1 MRRRWSMPGLCLA
14 VLLTALV
21 LAWLRPVQA
30 GSETQLPTVAIPTVT
45 GSPSGP
51 VAIVKQGNEPQAN
64 LRAGPNQLFDRVG
77 VLLAGQRV
85 PAVGKSPKGEWI
97 QVLYPGAPG
106 GKAWI
111 YEPLVSIEPPAA
123 NLPVVE
129 APALPTPASVATIDP
144 TLAARF
150 VVNVE
155 PSRPP
160 TFTPPPPLSIPTF
173 PPEPSQQP
181 VGNVPMGFIIVGL
194 AALGLFIGIVAFS
207 QR

>member
-1 MRRRWSMPGLCLA
+1 MRHWWFRS
-14 VLLTALV
+14 VLLLIILLIGLLFSLLV
-21 LAWLRPVQA
+21 PKESGQA
-30 GSETQLPTVAIPTVT
+30 YQLPTVAIPTVT

-51 VAIVKQGNEPQAN
+51 MVVVRPGNEPQAN

-77 VLLAGQRV
+77 VLLIGQRV

-106 GKAWI
+106 GKAWV
-111 YEPLVSIEPPAA
+111 YEPLVALDPPFA
-123 NLPVVE
+123 NLPIVE
-129 APALPTPASVATIDP
+129 APALPTPASVSTIDP

-150 VVNVE
+150 VVTLE
-155 PSRPP
+155 PSRLP
-160 TFTPPPPLSIPTF
+160 TFTAPPPLLIPTY
-173 PPEPSQQP
+173 PVETIQQ
-181 VGNVPMGFIIVGL
+181 VSGVPMGFVIVGL

>member
-1 MRRRWSMPGLCLA
+1 MLLLAALGLGRLQ
-14 VLLTALV
+14 
-21 LAWLRPVQA
+21 PVQA
-30 GSETQLPTVAIPTVT
+30 GGAAQLPTVSMPTVT

-51 VAIVKQGNEPQAN
+51 MAIVKQGNEPQAN

-111 YEPLVSIEPPAA
+111 YEPLVTIDPPSA

-129 APALPTPASVATIDP
+129 APALPTLAAAATIDP

-150 VVNVE
+150 VVTVE
-155 PSRPP
+155 PTRLP
-160 TFTPPPPLSIPTF
+160 TFTPPPPLAIPTY
-173 PPEPSQQP
+173 PPEPSQQ
-181 VGNVPMGFIIVGL
+181 VGGVPMGFIIVGL

>member
-1 MRRRWSMPGLCLA
+1 MRYWWFRS
-14 VLLTALV
+14 VLLLSILLFGLGLSLLV
-21 LAWLRPVQA
+21 PKETGLAY
-30 GSETQLPTVAIPTVT
+30 QLPTVAIPTVT

-51 VAIVKQGNEPQAN
+51 MVVVRPGNEPQAN

-77 VLLAGQRV
+77 VLLIGQRV

-106 GKAWI
+106 GKAWV
-111 YEPLVSIEPPAA
+111 YEPLVALDPPFA
-123 NLPVVE
+123 NLPIVE
-129 APALPTPASVATIDP
+129 APALPTPASVSTIDP

-150 VVNVE
+150 VVTLE
-155 PSRPP
+155 PSRLP
-160 TFTPPPPLSIPTF
+160 TFTAPPPLLIPTY
-173 PPEPSQQP
+173 PVESVQP
-181 VGNVPMGFIIVGL
+181 GTGVPMGFVIVGL